1 MPPPKVPTSFGDSK
15 TREMVDAFLK
25 SEPNIG
31 KRSSSDPIT
40 RLINK
45 DDQGVLYVALLQSKK
60 NPKHEEKN

>member
-1 MPPPKVPTSFGDSK
+1 MPHPKAPTNFGDSK

-45 DDQGVLYVALLQSKK
+45 DDQGVLYVALLESKE